1 MFLHLV
7 KVGLDLATTHF
18 TFYMPTGN
26 IAKEKLKTRKN
37 MMGKSSIHTF
47 CKVDTV
53 LQILAPAPQYQHK
66 RKIVQPA
73 EINTQKL
80 INI

>member
-7 KVGLDLATTHF
+7 KVGQDLTTTHF
-18 TFYMPTGN
+18 TFYMPTGK
-26 IAKEKLKTRKN
+26 IAEEKLKTRKN
-37 MMGKSSIHTF
+37 MMEKRSMHTF
-47 CKVDTV
+47 CKVETV
-53 LQILAPAPQYQHK
+53 LQIPAPAHQYQHK
-66 RKIVQPA
+66 LKIVQPA